1 MNWDAIGAIG
11 TIIGG
16 IAVIISLIYLA
27 IQTKQ
32 NTRAMK
38 SASFHQV
45 RVSFSDI
52 PLALAQ
58 DSELVSI
65 LARVNSD
72 PDSLTGEEVIR
83 YEMILL
89 TIIRR
94 AESAYFQSEEG
105 SLALESWRGIS
116 ETCKTALSDKIAL
129 LWWKKTN
136 HRFEA
141 SFRKEIENII
151 QALDTNHAAPNKSK
165 HSDGVNA
172 AGV

>member
-11 TIIGG
+11 TFISA

-27 IQTKQ
+27 VQTKQ

-52 PLALAQ
+52 PLAIAQ

-72 PDSLTGEEVIR
+72 PDSLTKEEVIR

-94 AESAYFQSEEG
+94 AESAYFQSIEG
-105 SLALESWRGIS
+105 SLPLESWIGIS
-116 ETCKTALSDKIAL
+116 ETCKAALSDSIAL
-129 LWWKKTN
+129 LWWEKTS
-136 HRFEA
+136 HRFES
-141 SFRKEIENII
+141 SFRKEIDNII
-151 QALDTNHAAPNKSK
+151 QPSGSSEALPGKSK
-165 HSDGVNA
+165 HSDDVNS

>member
-58 DSELVSI
+58 DSELISI
-65 LARVNSD
+65 LARVNSE
-72 PDSLTGEEVIR
+72 PDSLTREEVIR

-94 AESAYFQSEEG
+94 AESAYFQSKEG
-105 SLALESWRGIS
+105 ALALESWRGIA

-129 LWWKKTN
+129 LWWERTR

-141 SFRKEIENII
+141 SFRSEIETII
-151 QALDTNHAAPNKSK
+151 QGLDTNHTAPDKSNPTE
-165 HSDGVNA
+165 SSG
-172 AGV
+172 AGVV

>member
-1 MNWDAIGAIG
+1 MNWDAIEAIG
-11 TIIGG
+11 SIISG

-32 NTRAMK
+32 NTKAMK

-45 RVSFSDI
+45 RISFSDI

-58 DSELVSI
+58 NPELVSV

-72 PDSLTGEEVIR
+72 PDSLTKEDVTR

-89 TIIRR
+89 TIMRR
-94 AESAYFQSEEG
+94 AESAYFQSKEG
-105 SLALESWRGIS
+105 SLVFESWRGIS
-116 ETCKTALSDKIAL
+116 ETCKTALSDNIAL
-129 LWWKKTN
+129 LWWERTN
-136 HRFEA
+136 HRFEE

-151 QALDTNHAAPNKSK
+151 QPSDTNVDVPNKSNNL
-165 HSDGVNA
+165 DGINA
-172 AGV
+172 ADV

>member
-1 MNWDAIGAIG
+1 MNWDAISAIG
-11 TIIGG
+11 SIIGG

-27 IQTKQ
+27 VETKQ

-52 PLALAQ
+52 PMTIAQ
-58 DSELVSI
+58 NPELVSI
-65 LARVNSD
+65 LTRVNSD
-72 PDSLTGEEVIR
+72 AESLTKEEILR

-89 TIIRR
+89 TIMRR
-94 AESAYFQSEEG
+94 AESAYFQSKEG
-105 SLALESWRGIS
+105 ALVLESWRGIS

-129 LWWKKTN
+129 LWWERTN

-141 SFRKEIENII
+141 SFRIEIGKV
-151 QALDTNHAAPNKSK
+151 LKS
-165 HSDGVNA
+165 
-172 AGV
+172 